1 MKRFISV
8 LLVLTLLLALG
19 VTALAAGSPTGT
31 GKKNDAMTGFV
42 VYNKSDKGIVR
53 VPNKDI
59 YRYSIHQAD
68 KLDAADQEA
77 FKAAY
82 EDAQKIEGKL
92 VRNVFWLDIADE
104 YKNMDDFSYV
114 RYYFGLTGRNIKVS
128 VNGKDMEVV
137 GLGQDQYY
145 AKLTEFGTVVITS
158 G

>member
-114 RYYFGLTGRNIKVS
+114 RYYFTLHGRNVCVS
-128 VNGKDMEVV
+128 VNGNDMEVV
-137 GLGQDQYY
+137 GLGQGQYY